1 MLTHVQLTNVSEYWA
16 RGANL
21 NTLPPYRYNNKFCL
35 SFAAEEEKAE
45 VGRFAKNFLPILF
58 NVHTQ
63 QLAPGESDPS
73 RLAVIDTIRAY
84 LTITD
89 PKVAHFINP

>member
-1 MLTHVQLTNVSEYWA
+1 MSVWISGLRWT
-16 RGANL
+16 
-21 NTLPPYRYNNKFCL
+21 PPYPCTRLSNNDFVCP
-35 SFAAEEEKAE
+35 FVAEEEKE
-45 VGRFAKNFLPILF
+45 ELGRFAKNFLPILF

-73 RLAVIDTIRAY
+73 RLAVLDTIRAY

-89 PKVAHFINP
+89 QKV